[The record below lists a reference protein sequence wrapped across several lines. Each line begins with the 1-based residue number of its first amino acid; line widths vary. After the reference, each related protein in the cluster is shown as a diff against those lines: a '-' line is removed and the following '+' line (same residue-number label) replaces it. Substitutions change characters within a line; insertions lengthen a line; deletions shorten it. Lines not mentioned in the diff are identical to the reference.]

1 MLLKINQKFMKYV
14 KESYALNSDQRF
26 SFKYFLKDVF
36 VNEIPPKNQVVL
48 GTTGMNELRCF
59 SRGLKSV
66 NRLP

>member
-1 MLLKINQKFMKYV
+1 MKYV

-48 GTTGMNELRCF
+48 GTTGMNELNGTILICH
-59 SRGLKSV
+59 
-66 NRLP
+66 PY